1 MRTTVITLLILA
13 FLTGTVRADRQL
25 PKAEILQ
32 IFEILTGQ
40 PRKTWISS
48 GTISATHEEYRAPKT
63 TDADE
68 INDRIT
74 EEIQAYQAKTDKTQ
88 VAAHMQKMKLDAM
101 PFNVRYALSNEYTM
115 NSSVVVKYDGDRFYW
130 EINANS
136 RTDSVRPNADLP
148 SEQFEPAR
156 NARRVFAWNGQEYT
170 MYSRSGH
177 RAIVDATGSIP
188 HVVNGPL
195 TAGLIPWGYDPYTY
209 KNLLACEYS
218 ATEKHI
224 DGQAQVHL
232 TLNRPDGSQM
242 LFVLDAENLA
252 VISHLVRGL
261 DKTTFKQYGNY
272 RVVLGK
278 SVPTTIVIKEHDT
291 GTNRLMAS
299 DFWRFESISGNTPAI
314 GDFSI
319 EYDTDDII
327 EYRSP
332 VTDKVAVYR
341 YSPMLNPMLLLTE
354 RLAFAASEGTRAQNC
369 ATASLKLATSQLGK
383 DIADGQFAPLVK
395 GPNGATSLRRM
406 KEFAQRHGLHCR
418 AVKTDIET
426 LKGLSDCEVILH
438 IPKKNHFVTLGDID
452 SEYVW
457 SIDLA
462 SRRFCYRTEIGL
474 FGTDWSEGTAL
485 LISDSPI
492 TDKLNDIDDGRLRTI
507 TGGTG
512 FTCTNLLQEED
523 VNYCDGSGGGCWGA
537 YQYWPERWGCEEAE
551 SGMCVG
557 SSMLSLAQCP
567 CVPDSEG
574 RNCTV
579 NGDWEFGYME
589 ACY

>member
-1 MRTTVITLLILA
+1 MFLA
-13 FLTGTVRADRQL
+13 GTVRADRQL

-32 IFEILTGQ
+32 IFEIVTGQ

-48 GTISATHEEYRAPKT
+48 GTISATHEEYRTPKT

-74 EEIQAYQAKTDKTQ
+74 AAIQAYRAKTDKAQ
-88 VAAHMQKMKLDAM
+88 VAARMQKMKLDAI
-101 PFNVRYALSNEYTM
+101 PFNVRYELSNEYTM
-115 NSSVVVKYDGDRFYW
+115 SSSVVVKYDGDRFYW

-136 RTDSVRPNADLP
+136 RTDSVKPNADLP
-148 SEQFEPAR
+148 SEQFDPAR
-156 NARRVFAWNGQEYT
+156 NARRVFAWDGQEYSIYT
-170 MYSRSGH
+170 RSGH

-209 KNLLACEYS
+209 KNLSACESS

-232 TLNRPDGSQM
+232 TLNRSDGSQM
-242 LFVLDAENLA
+242 LFVLDAEKNFA
-252 VISHLVRGL
+252 VISHLVEGPDR
-261 DKTTFKQYGNY
+261 TTFKQYGHY
-272 RVVLGK
+272 RVVSGRL
-278 SVPTTIVIKEHDT
+278 VPTTIVIEQHDAL
-291 GTNRLMAS
+291 TNRLLAS
-299 DFWRFESISGNTPAI
+299 DFWDFKSINGSTPAI

-332 VTDKVAVYR
+332 VTHKAAVYR
-341 YSPMLNPMLLLTE
+341 YSPMVDVELLLAE
-354 RLAFAASEGTRAQNC
+354 RLAFAASEGTQEQNC

-383 DIADGQFAPLVK
+383 DIADGRFAQLVK
-395 GPNGATSLRRM
+395 GPNGVTSLRRM
-406 KEFAQRHGLHCR
+406 KEFAQSQGLYCR

-426 LKGLSDCEVILH
+426 LKGLSDCEAILH

-462 SRRFCYRTEIGL
+462 SRRFCYRTDIGL

-492 TDKLNDIDDGRLRTI
+492 TDKLNDIDDGRLQTI

-512 FTCTNLLQEED
+512 FTCTNLLQEHD
-523 VNYCDGSGGGCWGA
+523 YMLCSYIGGYSCSS
-537 YQYWPERWGCEEAE
+537 YYYWPERWGCEEAQ
-551 SGMCVG
+551 SGMCIDSLMFSLAKCHGV
-557 SSMLSLAQCP
+557 LSLDETSCEI
-567 CVPDSEG
+567 DG
-574 RNCTV
+574 N
-579 NGDWEFGYME
+579 WEFSYTM

>member
-13 FLTGTVRADRQL
+13 FLTGTARADRQL

-48 GTISATHEEYRAPKT
+48 GTILATHEEYRASKT
-63 TDADE
+63 TDADD

-74 EEIQAYQAKTDKTQ
+74 EEIQAYRAKTNKTQ
-88 VAAHMQKMKLDAM
+88 VAAHMRKMKLDAI
-101 PFNVRYALSNEYTM
+101 PFNVRYELSNEYTM
-115 NSSVVVKYDGDRFYW
+115 NSNVVVKYDGDRFYW

-136 RTDSVRPNADLP
+136 RIDSVKPNADLA
-148 SEQFEPAR
+148 SEQFDPAR
-156 NARRVFAWNGQEYT
+156 NTRRVFAWDGQEYSIYT
-170 MYSRSGH
+170 RSGH

-209 KNLLACEYS
+209 KNLSACEYS

-224 DGQAQVHL
+224 DGQVQVHL
-232 TLNRPDGSQM
+232 TLNRSDGSQM
-242 LFVLDAENLA
+242 LFVLDAERNLA
-252 VISHLVRGL
+252 VISHLVKGL
-261 DKTTFKQYGNY
+261 DKATFRQYGNY
-272 RVVLGK
+272 RVVSGK
-278 SVPTTIVIKEHDT
+278 LVPTTIVIEQHDAL
-291 GTNRLMAS
+291 TNRLLAS
-299 DFWRFESISGNTPAI
+299 DFWHFKSISGNTPAI

-319 EYDTDDII
+319 EYDTDDVI
-327 EYRSP
+327 EYKSP
-332 VTDKVAVYR
+332 VTDKAVVYR
-341 YSPMLNPMLLLTE
+341 YSPMGNAEFLLAE
-354 RLAFAASEGTRAQNC
+354 RLAFAASESTQNC
-369 ATASLKLATSQLGK
+369 ATASLKWTTSQLGK
-383 DIADGQFAPLVK
+383 DIADGRFTQLVK
-395 GPNGATSLRRM
+395 GPNGATSLRAM
-406 KEFAQRHGLHCR
+406 KEFAQRQGLHCR

-426 LKGLSDCEVILH
+426 LKGLSGCEAILH

-462 SRRFCYRTEIGL
+462 SRRFCYRTDIGL

-492 TDKLNDIDDGRLRTI
+492 TDKLNDIDDGRLQTI

-512 FTCTNLLQEED
+512 FTCTNLLQEYD
-523 VNYCDGSGGGCWGA
+523 YMLCSYIGGYSCSS
-537 YQYWPERWGCEEAE
+537 YYYWPERWGCEEAQ
-551 SGMCVG
+551 SGMCID
-557 SSMLSLAQCP
+557 SLMLSLAKCHAVLSSDEMS
-567 CVPDSEG
+567 CEIDG
-574 RNCTV
+574 N
-579 NGDWEFGYME
+579 WEFGYMM